1 MIAAVTCSW
10 QRLFS
15 QEVAMLAAIRD
26 WLFHLVPVPTADRAE
41 ADGVPFNIFS
51 ACMLFGERRDT

>member
-1 MIAAVTCSW
+1 MIAVATYSCQSFV
-10 QRLFS
+10 S

-26 WLFHLVPVPTADRAE
+26 WLFHLVPVPTADRAK

>member
-1 MIAAVTCSW
+1 
-10 QRLFS
+10 
-15 QEVAMLAAIRD
+15 MLAAIRD
-26 WLFHLVPVPTADRAE
+26 WLFHLVPVPTADRAK